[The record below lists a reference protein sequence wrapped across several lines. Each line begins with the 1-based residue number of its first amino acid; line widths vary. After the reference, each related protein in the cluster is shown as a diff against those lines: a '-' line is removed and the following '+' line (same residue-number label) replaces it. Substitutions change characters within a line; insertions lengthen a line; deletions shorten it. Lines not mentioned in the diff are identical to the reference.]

1 MSVKKAV
8 RKSGRVPA
16 TPQDTSQGATRGATR
31 GAAGRPRNLPGLS
44 DDDLRQML
52 RTMKLIRQFE
62 DRMLDLFLQQ
72 KIKGTA
78 HSCVGQEAIATGVC
92 QLLRREDFVVSNH
105 RGHGHCIA
113 KGADLDRMAAELFGR
128 RDGYCR
134 GLGGSMHI
142 ADLDL
147 NILGANGIVA
157 AGIPIAVGA
166 ALSAQYRGTDQVA
179 LAFFG
184 DGATAAGPLHEAMN
198 MSILWRLPMIF
209 VRQNNRYAESTPLAE
224 GMGIPDLAR
233 WAEGYGMPAERV
245 DGNDVLAVY
254 TAVSR
259 AVARARRGEGPSFID
274 CETYRW
280 YGHNIGDPG
289 TARPPEEVETWR
301 AKDPVARFR
310 RHILDEEAAGE
321 EEVSRIEAE
330 EAQRLAA
337 AVTAAEAAPKPP
349 LHAALEDLYVDPVL
363 GQRAIQGVRP

>member
-1 MSVKKAV
+1 MDRQVESQERELWLRIYRIMV
-8 RKSGRVPA
+8 RVREFEH
-16 TPQDTSQGATRGATR
+16 
-31 GAAGRPRNLPGLS
+31 AARDNYQAGKLPGFLHLS
-44 DDDLRQML
+44 
-52 RTMKLIRQFE
+52 
-62 DRMLDLFLQQ
+62 
-72 KIKGTA
+72 
-78 HSCVGQEAIATGVC
+78 VGQEAVSVGAC
-92 QLLRREDFVVSNH
+92 AALREDDYMASTH
-105 RGHGHCIA
+105 RGHGDTIA
-113 KGADLDRMAAELFGR
+113 KGVTVEAAMAELFGR
-128 RDGYCR
+128 VTGTSHAK
-134 GLGGSMHI
+134 GGSMHI
-142 ADLDL
+142 ADFDRG
-147 NILGANGIVA
+147 ILGANGIVA

-198 MSILWRLPMIF
+198 MSALWRLPMIF

-330 EAQRLAA
+330 EAQRLAV
-337 AVTAAEAAPKPP
+337 AVAAAEAAPKPP

>member
-1 MSVKKAV
+1 MDRQVESQERELWLRIYRIMV
-8 RKSGRVPA
+8 RVREFEH
-16 TPQDTSQGATRGATR
+16 
-31 GAAGRPRNLPGLS
+31 AARDNYQAGKLPGFLHLS
-44 DDDLRQML
+44 
-52 RTMKLIRQFE
+52 
-62 DRMLDLFLQQ
+62 
-72 KIKGTA
+72 
-78 HSCVGQEAIATGVC
+78 VGQEAVSVGAC
-92 QLLRREDFVVSNH
+92 AALREDDYMASTH
-105 RGHGHCIA
+105 RGHGDTIA
-113 KGADLDRMAAELFGR
+113 KGVTVEAAMAELFGR
-128 RDGYCR
+128 VTGTSHAK
-134 GLGGSMHI
+134 GGSMHI
-142 ADLDL
+142 ADFDRG
-147 NILGANGIVA
+147 ILGANGIVA

-198 MSILWRLPMIF
+198 MAVLWRLPMIF

-233 WAEGYGMPAERV
+233 WAEGYGMMAERV

-254 TAVSR
+254 TAVAR

-289 TARPPEEVETWR
+289 TARPLEEVETWR

-310 RHILDEEAAGE
+310 RYILDEEAAGA

-330 EAQRLAA
+330 ETQRLAA
-337 AVTAAEAAPKPP
+337 AVAAAEAAPKPP

-363 GQRAIQGVRP
+363 GLRAIQGVRP